1 MSRHLGI
8 LGGGAKG
15 SCHMVLRSP
24 LRYAIKK
31 RGSRVKGTRYS
42 RAGWAALKNWRW
54 KGYWFKLAKDI

>member
-24 LRYAIKK
+24 LRYTIKK

-42 RAGWAALKNWRW
+42 RAGWAALNT
-54 KGYWFKLAKDI
+54 